1 MTAALT
7 APPISLARQS
17 SNRALTHHGH
27 PGFNTQMSSNPP
39 TKAEIAAAARAARRA
54 AQEAAA
60 LRANLHRRKE
70 QDRARKTKASAAPE
84 GAKQCP

>member
-1 MTAALT
+1 
-7 APPISLARQS
+7 
-17 SNRALTHHGH
+17 
-27 PGFNTQMSSNPP
+27 MSSNPP

>member
-1 MTAALT
+1 LT
-7 APPISLARQS
+7 RD
-17 SNRALTHHGH
+17 GH
-27 PGFNTQMSSNPP
+27 TGFNSQMSSNPP

-84 GAKQCP
+84 GAEQCR